1 MDEFAKNMEE
11 IMGMIAKDAKE
22 VLVGL
27 TSDVT
32 RKKLIEKDALI
43 NWLNYKLTRNEKR
56 AKNAYND
63 EERRKLQYQ
72 REELIDIIEN
82 VKNM

>member
-1 MDEFAKNMEE
+1 MDEFARNMEE
-11 IMGMIAKDAKE
+11 IMGMIVKDAKE
-22 VLVGL
+22 AIVGL
-27 TSDVT
+27 TADVT
-32 RKKLIEKDALI
+32 GKKLIEKDALLR
-43 NWLNYKLTRNEKR
+43 WLNYKLTRNEKR